1 MKAEEVLIYLRKSRS
16 DSPDETVEEVL
27 ARHERQLQE
36 YAVRSYGLPVPEQNI
51 YREVVSGETIEDRP
65 EVQKVLA
72 RIENPDIKGVLIIEP
87 QRLSRGDWEDGG
99 RILSSFRYSY
109 TLIIT
114 PHKTY
119 DLQDKFDYK
128 FFKMELSQGND
139 YLEYTKEILN
149 RGRIASVREGNFIG
163 SIAPFG
169 YKKAVIDKS
178 HTLVPDPQ
186 EAPGVEMIF
195 NLFVHDNI
203 GWAKIGY
210 ALDNA
215 GIKPRKS
222 KFWNPSQVK
231 TILVNP
237 VYTGKV
243 TWNHY
248 KTITI
253 VENGKL
259 KKCRPTSD
267 DYLIAEGKHQA
278 LISEDLFQK
287 AQEKLGRNTREPFS
301 RELVNPLAGLLYCK
315 NCGTAMTRRTYRHPD
330 GSVHSVPRLLCNNQV
345 RCGTKSASFDVVYS
359 ALISALR
366 EMISDFSFKLRHD
379 QSRSLFEIQMNI
391 INNLNNEL
399 KSLEKKQDELYNLLE
414 DGIYSKEVFL
424 KRNEKLAES
433 RSELEQK
440 IKKAKENTARPIN
453 YQERI
458 IKFKQVLQALQ
469 DDDIPPKEKNRLLKQ
484 IIQRIDYSR
493 DSTNRTRW
501 DTSKPTLE
509 IHLKDFQN

>member
-169 YKKAVIDKS
+169 Y
-178 HTLVPDPQ
+178 
-186 EAPGVEMIF
+186 
-195 NLFVHDNI
+195 
-203 GWAKIGY
+203 
-210 ALDNA
+210 
-215 GIKPRKS
+215 
-222 KFWNPSQVK
+222 
-231 TILVNP
+231 
-237 VYTGKV
+237 
-243 TWNHY
+243 
-248 KTITI
+248 
-253 VENGKL
+253 
-259 KKCRPTSD
+259 
-267 DYLIAEGKHQA
+267 
-278 LISEDLFQK
+278 
-287 AQEKLGRNTREPFS
+287 
-301 RELVNPLAGLLYCK
+301 
-315 NCGTAMTRRTYRHPD
+315 
-330 GSVHSVPRLLCNNQV
+330 
-345 RCGTKSASFDVVYS
+345 
-359 ALISALR
+359 
-366 EMISDFSFKLRHD
+366 
-379 QSRSLFEIQMNI
+379 
-391 INNLNNEL
+391 
-399 KSLEKKQDELYNLLE
+399 
-414 DGIYSKEVFL
+414 
-424 KRNEKLAES
+424 
-433 RSELEQK
+433 
-440 IKKAKENTARPIN
+440 
-453 YQERI
+453 
-458 IKFKQVLQALQ
+458 
-469 DDDIPPKEKNRLLKQ
+469 
-484 IIQRIDYSR
+484 
-493 DSTNRTRW
+493 
-501 DTSKPTLE
+501 
-509 IHLKDFQN
+509 